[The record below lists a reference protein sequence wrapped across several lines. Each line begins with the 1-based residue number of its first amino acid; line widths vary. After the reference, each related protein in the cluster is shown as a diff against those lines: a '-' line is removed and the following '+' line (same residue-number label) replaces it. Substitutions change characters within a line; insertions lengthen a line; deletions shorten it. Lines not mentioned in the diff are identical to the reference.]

1 MIRPQLNVFVFQ
13 AWVAERPLVGDK
25 TYDGGGDAMQL
36 RERGLFL
43 CSNSVVLEHPY
54 YNSEIGRKEFASLS
68 DGAKSEM
75 KGIEQA
81 PDGTVLVRAT
91 IPLPQKFTNFM
102 EREQSRYEQ
111 LQDHE
116 PW

>member
-1 MIRPQLNVFVFQ
+1 M
-13 AWVAERPLVGDK
+13 AERPLVGDK

-43 CSNSVVLEHPY
+43 CSNRVVLEHPY

-68 DGAKSEM
+68 DAAKSEM

-111 LQDHE
+111 LQDH
-116 PW
+116 